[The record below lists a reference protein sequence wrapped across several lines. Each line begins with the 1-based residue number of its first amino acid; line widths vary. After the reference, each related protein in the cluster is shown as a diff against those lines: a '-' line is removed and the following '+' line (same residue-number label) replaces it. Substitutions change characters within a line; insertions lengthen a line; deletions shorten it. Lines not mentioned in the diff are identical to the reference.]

1 MTFMLKVC
9 NRASFFLNCFF
20 NFLGFLYIFYFL
32 IGVQLFYNVVLV
44 FAVQQCE
51 SAMVGWWF
59 YSLSHVWLLWPHGLQ
74 PARLL
79 CPRDSLGKNTGVV
92 CHFLLQGIFLIQGSN
107 LIGESAI
114 CICISPPSWASLPPH
129 PRLTSLGHHW
139 ASSWSPCAIQQLP
152 TSIILHICV
161 YTLMLLSQFIPYS
174 PSPPVSASPFS
185 DEESCVQSK
194 DFTQGSFW

>member
-139 ASSWSPCAIQQLP
+139 ASSWFPAVTVCSDFGVQENE
-152 TSIILHICV
+152 ICHCFPI
-161 YTLMLLSQFIPYS
+161 YFPWSDGTGCHDLQFLN
-174 PSPPVSASPFS
+174 V
-185 DEESCVQSK
+185 EL
-194 DFTQGSFW
+194 